1 VAAAP
6 VEPAQPATVT
16 IGLDSTPTGAS
27 VFVGDVIVGAT
38 PTTFPDAKPGESIE
52 FVFRRQGFE
61 PERVKA
67 MAAPG
72 LTIHATFAKPV
83 AAKRLPAGKHKRTP
97 TSTSGAPSSDIQTE
111 R

>member
-1 VAAAP
+1 
-6 VEPAQPATVT
+6 
-16 IGLDSTPTGAS
+16 
-27 VFVGDVIVGAT
+27 VGDTLVGST
-38 PTTFPDAKPGESIE
+38 PTTFPNAKLGEAVE

-72 LTIHATFAKPV
+72 LTVHATFARPV
-83 AAKRLPAGKHKRTP
+83 VSASKRPPIAKHKRASSSP
-97 TSTSGAPSSDIQTE
+97 TTAPSSSGDIQTE